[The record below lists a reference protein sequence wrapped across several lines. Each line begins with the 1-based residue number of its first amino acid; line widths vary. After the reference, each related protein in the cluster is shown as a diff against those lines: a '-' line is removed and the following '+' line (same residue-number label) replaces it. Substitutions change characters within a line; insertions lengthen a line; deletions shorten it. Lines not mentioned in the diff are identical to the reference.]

1 METETWRDEEI
12 EKWRHEDMEKWRNG
26 TIKGKMENATTE
38 AQAIFLH
45 LFLFAHRANGSLS
58 FIRLLTKQQTD

>member
-12 EKWRHEDMEKWRNG
+12 ETWRNG
-26 TIKGKMENATTE
+26 TIKGKTENAKTE
-38 AQAIFLH
+38 AQLIFLN
-45 LFLFAHRANGSLS
+45 LFLFAHRANGRLS